1 MFKQGDEWHMSDEE
15 DEPKEQDEFNE
26 DLMEEPVQ
34 KKPKP
39 QPAIKSKKPMGKPR
53 SSTGDQIT
61 VYFQSTIGP
70 GEKKQKLL
78 VDTSNPVGDIK
89 QTVGAMY
96 GLEPDDFHLSYGG
109 VTMDEGSP
117 LSEYGVSDGDTLL
130 LIPAST
136 AGKT

>member
-1 MFKQGDEWHMSDEE
+1 MSDDP
-15 DEPKEQDEFNE
+15 DEPEEPEEFDE

-34 KKPKP
+34 KKPVQKKP
-39 QPAIKSKKPMGKPR
+39 QPAIKSKKPMGK
-53 SSTGDQIT
+53 SHGAGSGDQIT

-70 GEKKQKLL
+70 GEKKQKML
-78 VDTSNPVGDIK
+78 VDTGNPVGDIK

-96 GLEPDDFHLSYGG
+96 GLEPDDFHLSFGG
-109 VTMDEGSP
+109 VTMDESSP

-136 AGKT
+136 AG

>member
-1 MFKQGDEWHMSDEE
+1 MSDDP
-15 DEPKEQDEFNE
+15 DEPEESDEFNE
-26 DLMEEPVQ
+26 DLMEEPVEPVA

-39 QPAIKSKKPMGKPR
+39 QAAPPIKSKKPMGKPAKV
-53 SSTGDQIT
+53 SGDQIT

-70 GEKKQKLL
+70 GEKKQKML
-78 VDTSNPVGDIK
+78 VDTGNPVGDIK

-96 GLEPDDFHLSYGG
+96 GLEPDDFHLSFGG
-109 VTMDEGSP
+109 VTMDEASP

-136 AGKT
+136 AG